1 MSTAIDM
8 IKMKVM
14 GGLMS
19 IGPAPKIEVGELKS
33 KIGYLTAMELFRDL
47 TMDQMKEVDRATV
60 MFTSPPGRI
69 IYTPGE
75 TKEVLF
81 LLKKGA
87 VQIYKM
93 SSEGRKLVITK
104 VGPMSFF
111 GEMGCIGQGMY
122 NTFAET
128 IEESLV
134 CTMSRSD
141 VERLLL
147 SKPKIALRILEVMGK
162 RMIEAEQQL
171 EDLAFK
177 SVIPRLAALLIREA
191 DGDEVKGLTHQDIA
205 DHLGGYRETVT
216 NALNELKREG
226 IITLARKTVIIKD
239 RKRLERAAEA
249 E

>member
-1 MSTAIDM
+1 MSTALTM

-19 IGPAPKIEVGELKS
+19 IGPPAAIEVGDVKS

-47 TMDQMKEVDRATV
+47 SMDEMKEVERVTV
-60 MFTSPPGRI
+60 MFKSAAGQI

-93 SSEGRKLVITK
+93 SSEGRKLIITK
-104 VGPMSFF
+104 VGAMSFF

-128 IEESLV
+128 VVESV
-134 CTMSRSD
+134 ICAMSRSD

-147 SKPKIALRILEVMGK
+147 SNPKIALRILEIMGR
-162 RMIEAEQQL
+162 RMMEAEQQL
-171 EDLAFK
+171 ERVAFK
-177 SVIPRLAALLIREA
+177 SIVPRVAAFLLREA
-191 DGDEVKGLTHQDIA
+191 EGDQVKGFTHQEIA
-205 DHLGGYRETVT
+205 DHLGGYRETIT
-216 NALNELKREG
+216 NALSELKKAG
-226 IITLARKTVIIKD
+226 IVTLSRKLVIIKD
-239 RKRLERAAEA
+239 RKRLESAAEKD
-249 E
+249 

>member
-1 MSTAIDM
+1 MSTALTM

-19 IGPAPKIEVGELKS
+19 IGPTPAPKVGELKS
-33 KIGYLTAMELFRDL
+33 KIGYLTAMQLFRDL
-47 TMDQMKEVDRATV
+47 TMEEMKQVERATV
-60 MFTSPPGRI
+60 MFTSPAGHI

-81 LLKKGA
+81 LLKRGA

-93 SSEGRKLVITK
+93 SSEGRKLIITK

-128 IEESLV
+128 IEDSLV
-134 CTMSRSD
+134 CTMSRFD

-147 SKPKIALRILEVMGK
+147 SKPKIALRILEVVGR
-162 RMIEAEQQL
+162 RMKEAEQQL
-171 EDLAFK
+171 EAVAFK
-177 SVIPRLAALLIREA
+177 SITPRLAALLLREA
-191 DGDEVKGLTHQDIA
+191 EGDEVKGLTHQDIA
-205 DHLGGYRETVT
+205 EHLGGYRETIT
-216 NALNELKREG
+216 NALNELKKAG
-226 IITLARKTVIIKD
+226 IITLSRKLVVIKD
-239 RKRLERAAEA
+239 RKRLERMAEA
-249 E
+249 K

>member
-1 MSTAIDM
+1 MTTAMDM

-19 IGPAPKIEVGELKS
+19 IGPAPALEVGELKS
-33 KIGYLTAMELFRDL
+33 KIGYLSVMDLFRDL
-47 TMDQMKEVDRATV
+47 KMEDMKEVDRATV
-60 MFTSPPGRI
+60 MFKCPAGRI

-93 SSEGRKLVITK
+93 SSAGRKLVISEI
-104 VGPMSFF
+104 GPMSFF

-128 IEESLV
+128 IKEALV
-134 CTMSRSD
+134 CTMSRAD

-147 SKPKIALRILEVMGK
+147 SKPKIALRMLEVMGR
-162 RMIEAEQQL
+162 RMMHVEQQL
-171 EDLAFK
+171 EEVAFK
-177 SVIPRLAALLIREA
+177 GIVPRVASLLLREA
-191 DGDEVKGLTHQDIA
+191 EGDEVRGLTHQEIA
-205 DHLGGYRETVT
+205 DRLGAYRETTT
-216 NALNELKREG
+216 NALNALKKAG
-226 IITLARKTVIIKD
+226 IITLGRREVVIKD
-239 RKRLERAAEA
+239 RYRLGRIAEG

>member
-1 MSTAIDM
+1 MPTAMDM

-19 IGPAPKIEVGELKS
+19 LGPAAAIEVGELKS
-33 KIGYLTAMELFRDL
+33 KIGYLSVMDLFRDL
-47 TMDQMKEVDRATV
+47 TMEEMKEVERATV
-60 MFTSPPGRI
+60 MFTAPAGRV

-104 VGPMSFF
+104 IGPMSFF

-128 IEESLV
+128 TEESLV
-134 CTMSRSD
+134 CTMSRPD

-147 SKPKIALRILEVMGK
+147 SKPKIALRILEVMGN
-162 RMIEAEQQL
+162 RMMQAEQQL
-171 EDLAFK
+171 EEVAFK
-177 SVIPRLAALLIREA
+177 GIIPRLASLLLREA
-191 DGDEVKGLTHQDIA
+191 EGEEVRGLTHQDIA
-205 DHLGGYRETVT
+205 ERLGTYRETAT
-216 NALNELKREG
+216 NGLNELKKAG
-226 IITLARKTVIIKD
+226 IVTLGRKLVVIKD
-239 RKRLERAAEA
+239 RKRLERAAA
-249 E
+249 ED